1 MIKIGFIGTGNMAKA
16 LIRNIKNADNCCIIA
31 SDKNQDKLSKAEKEL
46 EISTTKSNKELA
58 QESEIIFLCV
68 KPKDIAAVLEEIRE
82 IAENKVI
89 ISIAAGVKISSI
101 EKIIGNDRKVVRVM
115 PNVNCIVGETAAA
128 YSLNKNIRNKDKEII
143 NKLLNS
149 AGLALEIN
157 EEKMDAVTALSGSG
171 PAFVAFLIDIFVNA
185 GIKYG
190 LSKEDS
196 YKLAVQT
203 FYGTGSLLKKKKIT
217 IEKLIEMV
225 SSPGGTTVAGR
236 EVLEDSDIN
245 KIIDKTIEAAIKRSK
260 ELGKNG

>member
-1 MIKIGFIGTGNMAKA
+1 MG
-16 LIRNIKNADNCCIIA
+16 
-31 SDKNQDKLSKAEKEL
+31 
-46 EISTTKSNKELA
+46 
-58 QESEIIFLCV
+58 
-68 KPKDIAAVLEEIRE
+68 
-82 IAENKVI
+82 
-89 ISIAAGVKISSI
+89 
-101 EKIIGNDRKVVRVM
+101 
-115 PNVNCIVGETAAA
+115 
-128 YSLNKNIRNKDKEII
+128 
-143 NKLLNS
+143 
-149 AGLALEIN
+149 
-157 EEKMDAVTALSGSG
+157 
-171 PAFVAFLIDIFVNA
+171 FLIDIFVNA